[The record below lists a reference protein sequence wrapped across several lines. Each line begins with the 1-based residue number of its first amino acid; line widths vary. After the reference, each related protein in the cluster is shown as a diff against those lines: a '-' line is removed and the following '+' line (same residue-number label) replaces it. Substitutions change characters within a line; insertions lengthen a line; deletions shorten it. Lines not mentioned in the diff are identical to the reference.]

1 MKKKILSLVLAIA
14 VFVPC
19 MFMLVACGGGFKE
32 GVYYKMD
39 KVELVCESQE
49 VEEKLDALI
58 TLSGKTEEEFL
69 EQFKSD
75 VKMIFEEGVCKGYQG
90 ETLVGQY
97 YYSVEDGMVVCYL
110 TEEKTGDP
118 IQKFK
123 IEGNSLVFE
132 TSYSSVTGVTIK
144 TVYTQE

>member
-14 VFVPC
+14 VFLPC

-49 VEEKLDALI
+49 IEEKLDALI

-69 EQFKSD
+69 NQFKSD

-90 ETLVGQY
+90 EKEVGKY
-97 YYSVEDGMVVCYL
+97 YYTAEDGVVKCYL
-110 TEEKTGDP
+110 KEDKTEEP
-118 IQKFK
+118 IQELK
-123 IEGNSLVFE
+123 IEGNNLVQ
-132 TSYSSVTGVTIK
+132 VTEFSQIAGVSIRTI
-144 TVYTQE
+144 YTQE